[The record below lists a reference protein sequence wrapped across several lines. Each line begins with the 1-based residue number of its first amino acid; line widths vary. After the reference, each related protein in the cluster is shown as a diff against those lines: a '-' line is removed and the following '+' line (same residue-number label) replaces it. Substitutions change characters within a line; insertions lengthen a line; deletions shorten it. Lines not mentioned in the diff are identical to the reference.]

1 MGTESKLSS
10 APPAPTSAPGPVAI
24 HANLDAEATWAGVVL
39 PLRIRE
45 RLAATAALLAALAP
59 AGTSTEVWAPA
70 PVDPARLRRA
80 PGWPPPIL
88 RVGTPPRADLA
99 WATPDARAANDR
111 RLSLALAHE
120 LGVALPGARVI
131 ASRAALVAHL
141 AAGGADAS
149 PDQRWVCKAP
159 FTAAGRDRA
168 HGQHA
173 PTGEL
178 AARIDNLLVRH
189 GELVFEPWLPRIA
202 DAGITL
208 AIAADGRAIV
218 APPHGLLTTP
228 TGGFLGIDT
237 GADGLLPAERAQLVT
252 IAYAVAARVAATG
265 YRGPLGLDAFAHTR
279 ADGSRAFHPLC
290 ELNARFTFG
299 AVARALASRL
309 GPAARVLGFGP
320 PPPDAIILV
329 APAADPF
336 CAWVAGHPRV
346 DPSG

>member
-10 APPAPTSAPGPVAI
+10 AAPTSAPGPVVV
-24 HANLDAEATWAGVVL
+24 HANLDAEATWAGIVL
-39 PLRIRE
+39 PRRIRE

-59 AGTSTEVWAPA
+59 AGASTEVWAPA
-70 PVDPARLRRA
+70 PVDPARLRGA
-80 PGWPPPIL
+80 PGWSPPIL
-88 RVGTPPRADLA
+88 RVGAPPRADLA
-99 WATPDARAANDR
+99 WAAAGARVANDR
-111 RLSLALAHE
+111 RLSLALALE
-120 LGVALPGARVI
+120 LGVALPGVRVI
-131 ASRAALVAHL
+131 ASRAELAAHL
-141 AAGGADAS
+141 LAGGAAAS
-149 PDQRWVCKAP
+149 HDDHWVCKAP

-178 AARIDNLLVRH
+178 AARIDNLLARH
-189 GELVFEPWLPRIA
+189 GELVFEPWLARVA
-202 DAGITL
+202 DAGVCL
-208 AIAADGRAIV
+208 SIAADGRVTV

-237 GADGLLPAERAQLVT
+237 GADGLLPGERHQLVT
-252 IAYAVAARVAATG
+252 VAFAVAARVAATG
-265 YRGPLGLDAFAHTR
+265 YRGPLGLDAFAYTR
-279 ADGSRAFHPLC
+279 ADGTRAFHPLC

-299 AVARALASRL
+299 AVARALAARL
-309 GPAARVLGFGP
+309 GPTARVLGFGSP
-320 PPPDAIILV
+320 PPGAVILV